1 VCPADAD
8 DIVASLLRHGR
19 SRACCQQGQGR
30 QLWQYFELFF
40 HMSSPSYTSFLV
52 AGFLPA
58 ANTVQ
63 THFFGVFSFWPGQTT
78 LSYSTAFTRTGASVA
93 SGYLFP
99 CFFSSKRTRVLFF
112 FLHYASF
119 RIV

>member
-1 VCPADAD
+1 
-8 DIVASLLRHGR
+8 
-19 SRACCQQGQGR
+19 
-30 QLWQYFELFF
+30 
-40 HMSSPSYTSFLV
+40 MSSPSYTSFLV

-63 THFFGVFSFWPGQTT
+63 THFFWRFSALAYPDNA
-78 LSYSTAFTRTGASVA
+78 L
-93 SGYLFP
+93 LFDCIYQNRRIRDFRISCL

-119 RIV
+119 RII